1 MVCQFAAQDFRRIDF
16 HEDSRAPTIYAILIK
31 EPVRAPSVAKNA
43 RMTATSIW
51 VDRPPKRHS
60 LNAIENGLHLDLD
73 PLDLRQDARACGL
86 EEAWLQRGGDR
97 VRLRKEFGGE
107 PHGSI
112 LYTNISSCQC
122 RTPGYLIRGSGMRRI
137 GHSRVAMGCQES
149 RVQR

>member
-60 LNAIENGLHLDLD
+60 LNAIENRLHLDLD
-73 PLDLRQDARACGL
+73 PLDLRQDAGACGL
-86 EEAWLQRGGDR
+86 EEAWLQRGWDIAR
-97 VRLRKEFGGE
+97 ARKE
-107 PHGSI
+107 HGQADHGCI
-112 LYTNISSCQC
+112 LLSDLNCTQLQ
-122 RTPGYLIRGSGMRRI
+122 TPGNST
-137 GHSRVAMGCQES
+137 A
-149 RVQR
+149 